1 MVTSGLTFGLPLRS
15 SFPRVGTAKP
25 VTVPIFFEIGMG
37 RFLWGI
43 EYCLLWARQATKRA
57 CCLHPSVPANRR
69 QAASDQV
76 WLGA

>member
-25 VTVPIFFEIGMG
+25 VTVPIFLKLE
-37 RFLWGI
+37 WGGFFGVLSI
-43 EYCLLWARQATKRA
+43 AWARQATKRA

-69 QAASDQV
+69 QAASDRV